1 MSLSPLYIAL
11 LPPKVRNSYSKN
23 SMSHDHYNSYFTQ
36 FGLPLHLHIDL
47 AALEKNFYAQSR
59 RLHPDRFAHLP
70 KPAQEAALAASS
82 QLNDAYRTLRNPIAR
97 TEYLLAL
104 EGIQL
109 EEQSRA
115 ATDLAKASGTAK
127 KQVAPP
133 DLLEE
138 AFELNMALE
147 EMKLDPVPNTRAD
160 LKAAREKFTAML
172 AEIQL
177 QLESLWTAWD
187 TAIDA
192 DDTPAKDAAKQAMVA
207 LLNRRSYVRNLVRD
221 VNTAL
226 E

>member
-1 MSLSPLYIAL
+1 MSSP
-11 LPPKVRNSYSKN
+11 
-23 SMSHDHYNSYFTQ
+23 DYFTL
-36 FGLPLHLHIDL
+36 FSLPQHLHIDL

-59 RLHPDRFAHLP
+59 KLHPDRFAA
-70 KPAQEAALAASS
+70 KPAAEQAAALSASS
-82 QLNDAYRTLRNPIAR
+82 QLNDAYRTLRDPIAR
-97 TEYLLAL
+97 TEYLLSL
-104 EGIQL
+104 QGIQL

-115 ATDLAKASGTAK
+115 ATDLAKSTGTAK

-147 EMKLDPVPNTRAD
+147 EMKMGGDDPDARRELESARA
-160 LKAAREKFTAML
+160 KFSAML
-172 AEIQL
+172 LEIQ
-177 QLESLWTAWD
+177 QTLEALWTAWD
-187 TAIDA
+187 LAVDA
-192 DDTPAKDAAKQAMVA
+192 NNEAAKDASKQAMVA